1 MTNEEIVQTYWDH
14 FEVLAFHAVKSE
26 LPQDFIIEETITQ
39 SIKDGGY
46 DGEFILLSQDRAT
59 FQILFE
65 AKLRSNTKGAL
76 PLNDF
81 AKALVIAIV
90 RQADMIYI
98 VTNLHFSSETMKLLE
113 HYAYSA
119 SLSIQLLNGAS
130 VREFIETHR
139 TLLRDIHMDL
149 QNFLISQNHVL
160 EAQRLPFLVPE
171 KFTASAGSLPCLE
184 EKYRIQARNFRR
196 RSEVLCVEGHIGCG
210 KSYYIENLCRA
221 LEFEKKQTHIIDLSK
236 CQTYKDL
243 FLKII
248 EKTLGLSLELVNL
261 VNPQSFVQAFSRIGG
276 SLSSEDDIRM
286 LKFIFSRETEY
297 PYDYSILFSQITSFY
312 ARLCLPERAQNIVV
326 AFLNLAYAQREVL
339 QLLLYFL
346 EKGAMFS
353 SILEITL
360 NSLDCAVS
368 EDWQSIRTGLM
379 RLSTLEPCR
388 VEDWQTDDA
397 KKFLREHI
405 AGISENQMDFL
416 ILRFGC
422 TPAELSRL
430 VEVVGYSDIYEGTP
444 KELVF
449 QEIAA
454 LKITRN
460 DSLYQTCYEY
470 MQYANS
476 DSLYVYAFML
486 LLSGEVGR
494 GALDEFFQSQERAA
508 KIISLAKKSSLFI
521 VDGRTVA
528 VRNARAQECLQA
540 YCETTL
546 SLGVVEPVA
555 HFIESRVEQFH
566 LTMEACMEL
575 TCRVNSYRTPE
586 IYAESLA
593 KLGGHY
599 LKLGQT
605 LLARL
610 QYDKAYTVIKKSPQ
624 ISLSPLVVLQ
634 IRLGLVE
641 TLIWEISAANEKLQE
656 QLNFIASF
664 SLPELDRDLTY
675 KCLMLRYYCLRYQ
688 FHHAQDQHMQALEF
702 AVEGVKWAEAHDL
715 YQAAPEDCGR
725 IWRFYA
731 IAVKEMTQDIKK
743 CLNVF
748 QKGAEK
754 CQDSVQF
761 LFGYTIHKNMA
772 VNDTDAQKR
781 ITQKLEN
788 YVPLLNREKELSI
801 DEYLHYRVNIAALH
815 FLAKDYEEATKQYEP
830 LLEKSVIFN
839 IVREEIRILND
850 MANLCW
856 IRGELGE
863 AYKKYR
869 KGRALAKIS
878 GCVGNCWPIL
888 INLMSFELSK
898 GQHSQALELY
908 QELEPILKQNC
919 SHLHAEQLSYEQREY
934 YTAALF
940 ICLKNLLGLH
950 QAYSNRQLLSAAGQL
965 LEMSGLKVSERN
977 RKSTDMESIIRQLP
991 LDGTIFEHNGLYLLK
1006 D

>member
-46 DGEFILLSQDRAT
+46 DGEFILLSQDRAA

-65 AKLRSNTKGAL
+65 AKLRSNTKDAL

-98 VTNLHFSSETMKLLE
+98 VTNLHFSSKTMKLLE
-113 HYAYSA
+113 RYAYSA
-119 SLSIQLLNGAS
+119 SLRIQLLNGAS

-139 TLLRDIHMDL
+139 ALLRDIHMDL

-160 EAQRLPFLVPE
+160 EAQRLPFPIPE
-171 KFTASAGSLPCLE
+171 EFTASPGAFPYLE
-184 EKYRIQARNFRR
+184 EKHRVQARKFRR

-221 LEFEKKQTHIIDLSK
+221 LALEKKQAYIIDLSK

-243 FLKII
+243 FLKIM
-248 EKTLGLSLELVNL
+248 EKTLGLSLELVDL
-261 VNPQSFVQAFSRIGG
+261 IDPQSFVQAFSRIGG
-276 SLSSEDDIRM
+276 SLSSKDDIQM

-297 PYDYSILFSQITSFY
+297 PYDYSILFSQITNFY
-312 ARLCLPERAQNIVV
+312 AQLCLSGRAQNIVV

-360 NSLDCAVS
+360 DSLDCVVP
-368 EDWQSIRTGLM
+368 EDWQPIRAGLIL
-379 RLSTLEPCR
+379 LSTLEPYR

-405 AGISENQMDFL
+405 AGISENQMDSL

-494 GALDEFFQSQERAA
+494 GVLDEFFQSQERAA
-508 KIISLAKKSSLFI
+508 KITSLVKKSSLFI

-540 YCETTL
+540 YCEAIL
-546 SLGVVEPVA
+546 SFGVVEPVA
-555 HFIESRVEQFH
+555 HFIESRVKQFH
-566 LTMEACMEL
+566 LTTEAYMEL
-575 TCRVNSYRTPE
+575 TCRVNSYRAPE
-586 IYAESLA
+586 TYAESLV

-605 LLARL
+605 PLAKL
-610 QYDKAYTVIKKSPQ
+610 QYEKAYKVIKKSPQ

-641 TLIWEISAANEKLQE
+641 TLIWEIGTAIEKLQE

-675 KCLMLRYYCLRYQ
+675 ECLMLRYYCLRYQ
-688 FHHAQDQHMQALEF
+688 FHHAQNQHTQALKF
-702 AVEGVKWAEAHDL
+702 AGEGVKWAEVHDL
-715 YQAAPEDCGR
+715 YQVTPEDCGR

-731 IAVKEMTQDIKK
+731 IAVKERTQDIKK

-748 QKGAEK
+748 QKGSEK

-761 LFGYTIHKNMA
+761 LFGYTIHKNMVVDDA
-772 VNDTDAQKR
+772 DAQRR
-781 ITQKLEN
+781 ISQKLEN
-788 YVPLLNREKELSI
+788 YAPLLNR
-801 DEYLHYRVNIAALH
+801 
-815 FLAKDYEEATKQYEP
+815 
-830 LLEKSVIFN
+830 
-839 IVREEIRILND
+839 
-850 MANLCW
+850 
-856 IRGELGE
+856 
-863 AYKKYR
+863 
-869 KGRALAKIS
+869 
-878 GCVGNCWPIL
+878 
-888 INLMSFELSK
+888 
-898 GQHSQALELY
+898 
-908 QELEPILKQNC
+908 
-919 SHLHAEQLSYEQREY
+919 
-934 YTAALF
+934 
-940 ICLKNLLGLH
+940 
-950 QAYSNRQLLSAAGQL
+950 
-965 LEMSGLKVSERN
+965 
-977 RKSTDMESIIRQLP
+977 
-991 LDGTIFEHNGLYLLK
+991 
-1006 D
+1006 

>member
-1 MTNEEIVQTYWDH
+1 MTNEEIVQTYWDQ
-14 FEVLAFHAVKSE
+14 FEVLAFRAVKSE
-26 LPQDFIIEETITQ
+26 LPQDLVFEETITQ

-46 DGEFILLSQDRAT
+46 DGEFILLSQDHT
-59 FQILFE
+59 MFQILFE

-130 VREFIETHR
+130 IREFIETHR
-139 TLLRDIHMDL
+139 TLLCDIHMDL
-149 QNFLISQNHVL
+149 QNFLISQNRVL
-160 EAQRLPFLVPE
+160 EAQALPFSVPE
-171 KFTASAGSLPCLE
+171 GFSVSASSSPCLE
-184 EKYRIQARNFRR
+184 EKYRIQARNFRKKND
-196 RSEVLCVEGHIGCG
+196 VLCVEGHIGCG

-221 LEFEKKQTHIIDLSK
+221 LTYEKKQVCVIDLSK

-248 EKTLGLSLELVNL
+248 EETLGLSLELVDL
-261 VNPQSFVQAFSRIGG
+261 VNTQSFVQAFSRIGG
-276 SLSSEDDIRM
+276 SLSSEDDIQM

-297 PYDYSILFSQITSFY
+297 PYDYSILFSQITNFY
-312 ARLCLPERAQNIVV
+312 ARLCPPRRMRNIVV

-346 EKGAMFS
+346 EKSAMFS

-360 NSLDCAVS
+360 NSLDCVVS
-368 EDWQSIRTGLM
+368 EDWRSVSAKLT
-379 RLSTLEPCR
+379 RLSTLEPYH
-388 VEDWQTDDA
+388 VEDWQPDDA

-405 AGISENQMDFL
+405 SGISENQLNSL
-416 ILRFGC
+416 IFQFGC
-422 TPAELSRL
+422 APAELSRL

-454 LKITRN
+454 LKITKN
-460 DSLYQTCYEY
+460 DSLYRTCYEY

-476 DSLYVYAFML
+476 DSLYVYAFIL
-486 LLSGEVGR
+486 LLSGKVSR
-494 GALDEFFQSQERAA
+494 NALDEFFQDQERTV
-508 KIISLAKKSSLFI
+508 KMISLVQKSSLFI

-540 YCETTL
+540 YCEEIL
-546 SLGVVEPVA
+546 SLWVVEPVA
-555 HFIESRVEQFH
+555 LFIESRMERFH
-566 LTMEACMEL
+566 LTAEASMEL
-575 TCRVNSYRTPE
+575 ACRVNYYRAPE
-586 IYAESLA
+586 TYAESLA
-593 KLGGHY
+593 ELGRHY

-605 LLARL
+605 PLARL
-610 QYDKAYTVIKKSPQ
+610 QYEKAYAVMKKSPQ
-624 ISLSPLVVLQ
+624 ILLSPLVVLQ

-641 TLIWEISAANEKLQE
+641 TLIWEIGAANEKLQD
-656 QLNFIASF
+656 QLNFIGSF
-664 SLPELDRDLTY
+664 SPPELEQDLTY

-688 FHHAQDQHMQALEF
+688 FHHAQDQHPQALES
-702 AVEGVKWAEAHDL
+702 AKRGVEWAETHNL
-715 YQAAPEDCGR
+715 YQAAPENCGR

-731 IAVKEMTQDIKK
+731 IAVRELTQDITK

-772 VNDTDAQKR
+772 VNDVDAQKR
-781 ITQKLEN
+781 ISKKLEN
-788 YVPLLNREKELSI
+788 YRPLLKREKELSI
-801 DEYLHYRVNIAALH
+801 DEYLHYRVNVAALH
-815 FLAKDYEEATKQYEP
+815 FLAKDYEEALKEYQP
-830 LLEKSVIFN
+830 LLEKSAIFN

-856 IRGELGE
+856 IRGESDE
-863 AYKKYR
+863 AYIKYC
-869 KGRALAKIS
+869 KGRTLAKTS
-878 GCVGNCWPIL
+878 GCVGNSWPIL

-898 GQHSQALELY
+898 GRHSQALILY
-908 QELEPILKQNC
+908 QELEPILKQSG
-919 SHLHAEQLSYEQREY
+919 SHLRTEKLSFEQREY
-934 YTAALF
+934 YTAALY
-940 ICLKNLLGLH
+940 ICLKNLLTLH
-950 QAYSNRQLLSAAGQL
+950 REYPNRELLSAAGQL
-965 LEMSGLKVSERN
+965 PKTSGIKITERN
-977 RKSTDMESIIRQLP
+977 RQSKDMESIIRQLP
-991 LDGTIFEHNGLYLLK
+991 LDGTIFDHNGLYLLK